1 MANANNSLV
10 KAAPPSFSVFAKSDK
25 SQKTLMS
32 YFPSD
37 KDRARFTSAIITAV
51 SQNPLIAN
59 CTNESIMS
67 AGLKCVNYD
76 FLPGGDLGDAYLI
89 PFGNKCTVMLGY
101 KGLIRLAQR
110 SGKVRTLNMGTV
122 RMGQN
127 VVHDALSGD
136 ITITGEPN
144 SPDAEAIGYFAF
156 IRLSGSGFEK
166 AEYMTKQEAIAHAV
180 RYAKSSFDAETF
192 ARYEIYLKTGEGMT
206 ENEADKLGVY
216 YTNFDQMAMKNVM
229 RRLLLRWAPL
239 SITDQ
244 QMLRH
249 DENPAEPVEM
259 PAFGEQQDDVI
270 DLDDVPAPAAE
281 KKNTKPKEKHEP
293 IPEDD
298 FFN

>member
-1 MANANNSLV
+1 MANATNSLV
-10 KAAPPSFSVFAKSDK
+10 KAAPPSFSVFAKSES

-51 SQNPLIAN
+51 AQNPLIAS

-110 SGKVRTLNMGTV
+110 SGKVRTLNMGTI
-122 RMGQN
+122 RKGQN
-127 VVHDALSGD
+127 VTHDALSGD
-136 ITITGEPN
+136 IVITGEPE

-156 IRLSGSGFEK
+156 IRLAGSGFEK
-166 AEYMTKQEAIAHAV
+166 AEYMSKREAIAHAV
-180 RYAKSSFDAETF
+180 RYAKSSFDAEVF
-192 ARYEIYLKTGEGMT
+192 AKYETYLKTGEGMT
-206 ENEADKLGVY
+206 DKEAEKLGVY

-244 QMLRH
+244 QMLKH

-259 PAFGEQQDDVI
+259 PPFGDQQNDVI
-270 DLDDVPAPAAE
+270 DLDTVPSPASEKKTGKAAAQEPAAE
-281 KKNTKPKEKHEP
+281 N
-293 IPEDD
+293 D